1 MDWLIILAV
10 LWIVSIYFYSTS
22 SFKVDPKEHIEYLE
36 KELELKIQ
44 ELNGKIVHKSK
55 PKLFCSY
62 TDSTPDL
69 TPTKVLM
76 FINAEEK
83 LAYMQ
88 TKQWIELKEH
98 RLRIAQY
105 KCECCGSTYKLHLHH
120 VTYERLTQEHIED
133 VAVLCNICHNRLH
146 SILGYDRTTIYP
158 ISTIKD

>member
-1 MDWLIILAV
+1 MDWLIILAI
-10 LWIVSIYFYSTS
+10 LWIVSIYLYRSS

-44 ELNGKIVHKSK
+44 ELNGKIVHKPK
-55 PKLFCSY
+55 PKVFYSY

-76 FINAEEK
+76 FISAEEK

-88 TKQWIELKEH
+88 TKQWSELKEH
-98 RLRIAQY
+98 RLRIAQN
-105 KCECCGSTYKLHLHH
+105 KCEHCGSTNKLHLHH

-133 VAVLCNICHNRLH
+133 VVILCEECHNKVH
-146 SILGYDRTTIYP
+146 FILGYNRTTLYP